1 MSDQTNTHLAQ
12 PEPDDSTDT
21 DTNSSKDKLGF
32 FALMALVVGSMVGA
46 GVFSLPSNMASNSA
60 IGPVL
65 IAWLLTGFGIYFI
78 TNSFRILSDIRPDLT
93 SGIYMYGREGFGP
106 FVGFICA
113 WGYWLMTCFGNVAFA
128 VILMES
134 FDYFFPGVFTGGNNI
149 ASIICG
155 SILIWL
161 YNFFV
166 LAGIRQAGTLNI
178 VGTGAKLVPLALFV
192 VVMGFVFSYA
202 QFSFDFWGDEAVA
215 PNEALGSLPSQI
227 MAPLLV
233 TLWAFIG
240 VEGAVVVSGRAS
252 NPKDVGKA
260 TMLGFLFVL
269 GFYILIAV
277 LPYGFTTQSEL
288 AEIANPS
295 TAGILNMVV
304 GTWGSWVMNI
314 GLIISIMSGWLAW
327 TILCA
332 EIPAAAANNGTF
344 PKAFAKRNK
353 HGTDSFSLWVSSGV
367 MQAAMLLV
375 YFAVDAWTVMLS
387 VTSVMVLPAY
397 LASTLFLYKICH
409 NHDFEK
415 VADRGRTLAMISGFI
430 GSLFCLFLFYAGGL
444 QYIMMIPVLLTM
456 GMPVFIWARK
466 EADDGK
472 PIFEDKEKWL
482 VGLLLLLGIVA
493 AVLFLTDT
501 ISF

>member
-1 MSDQTNTHLAQ
+1 MSDQTINH
-12 PEPDDSTDT
+12 PEKPKDNKDT
-21 DTNSSKDKLGF
+21 EAYSGKDKLGF

-46 GVFSLPSNMASNSA
+46 GVFSLPSNMAQTSA

-78 TNSFRILSDIRPDLT
+78 TNSFRILSDVRPDLT

-106 FVGFICA
+106 FVGFVCA

-149 ASIICG
+149 TSIICG
-155 SILIWL
+155 SILIWF

-166 LAGIRQAGTLNI
+166 LAGVRQAGTLNI
-178 VGTGAKLVPLALFV
+178 IGTGAKLLPLALFV
-192 VVMGFVFSYA
+192 IVMGVVFTYA
-202 QFSFDFWGDEAVA
+202 QFSFDFWGVEAVA

-240 VEGAVVVSGRAS
+240 VEGAVVVSGRAR

-269 GFYILIAV
+269 VFYILIAV
-277 LPYGFTTQSEL
+277 LPFGLTTQSQL
-288 AEIANPS
+288 AEIADPS
-295 TAGILNMVV
+295 TAGVLEMVV
-304 GTWGSWVMNI
+304 GTWGAWVMNI
-314 GLIISIMSGWLAW
+314 GMIISIMSGWLAW

-344 PKAFAKRNK
+344 PKAFTKRNK
-353 HGTDSFSLWVSSGV
+353 HGTDSFSLWISSGV

-375 YFAVDAWTVMLS
+375 YFANDAWTVMLS

-397 LASTLFLYKICH
+397 LASTLFLFKICL

-415 VADRGRTLAMISGFI
+415 VANRGKTLAMLSGFI

-444 QYIMMIPVLLTM
+444 QYIMMIPVLLIV
-456 GMPVFIWARK
+456 GLPVFIRARK
-466 EADDGK
+466 EEEDGK
-472 PIFEDKEKWL
+472 PVFEDKEKWY
-482 VGLLLLLGIVA
+482 VGLLLLFGLVA
-493 AVLFLTDT
+493 AVLFWTGM